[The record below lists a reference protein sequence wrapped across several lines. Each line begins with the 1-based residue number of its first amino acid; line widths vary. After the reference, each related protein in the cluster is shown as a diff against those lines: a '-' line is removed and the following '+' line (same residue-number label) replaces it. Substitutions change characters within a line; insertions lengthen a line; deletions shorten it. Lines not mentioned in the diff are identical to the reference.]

1 MAEPL
6 PAENPR
12 LRRRHRRFPTS
23 QIRVD
28 APIAGTVLNISESGI
43 ALETSG
49 KLMVGNS
56 YIFRMRHGSR
66 VLTLPGTVEWCRM
79 TATRTEEGESALVYR
94 AGIAF
99 AESRSS
105 RAWRDA
111 LSRLTSFGARQRGG
125 APTLVPASAAG
136 GIAALRPA
144 T

>member
-6 PAENPR
+6 PRENER

-43 ALETSG
+43 AVETEG

-56 YIFRMRHGSR
+56 YFFRMRHGSR
-66 VLTLPGTVEWCRM
+66 ILTLPGTVEWCRM
-79 TATRTEEGESALVYR
+79 TATQTEEGESALVYR
-94 AGIAF
+94 AGVAF

-111 LSRLTSFGARQRGG
+111 LNRLTSFGARQGG
-125 APTLVPASAAG
+125 SASALAPVAAAG